1 MSSGL
6 LRLFGKIP
14 GPVWAVVVSSLFGFF
29 GWLGSTYQKNR
40 EEAKYPEISVS
51 RSKALV
57 GRWEGYGIQPITD
70 NQTMERLNI
79 RKILIQKKPD
89 NETFKEIKNCQ
100 NNPSESN
107 PVPYID
113 FPAHLQLK
121 VEGKLIS
128 GNLELTP
135 LFVDINT
142 HDSTSY
148 QIKGRLEQNEY
159 VRIDYVNTDLAKK
172 EFGTILLQFTEDGR
186 LCGKFVSY
194 GPISRAIVHGDY
206 IFRKKVESTHPS
218 SG

>member
-40 EEAKYPEISVS
+40 EEAKYPDISVS

-70 NQTMERLNI
+70 NETMERLNI

-89 NETFKEIKNCQ
+89 NETFKEIKSCQ
-100 NNPSESN
+100 NNPSEAK

-135 LFVDINT
+135 LFIDINT
-142 HDSTSY
+142 HDSADY

-206 IFRKKVESTHPS
+206 IFRKKVESTRPS
-218 SG
+218 S

>member
-1 MSSGL
+1 M
-6 LRLFGKIP
+6 P
-14 GPVWAVVVSSLFGFF
+14 LFGFF
-29 GWLGSTYQKNR
+29 GWVGSTYQKNR

-57 GRWEGYGIQPITD
+57 GRWEGYGLQPITD
-70 NQTMERLNI
+70 NETMERLNI
-79 RKILIQKKPD
+79 RKIKIQKQPD
-89 NETFKEIKNCQ
+89 KETFKEIKNCL
-100 NNPSESN
+100 NHASEARLG
-107 PVPYID
+107 PYID

-121 VEGKLIS
+121 VTGKLIS

-135 LFVDINT
+135 LFLDIHT
-142 HDSTSY
+142 HDSADY

-194 GPISRAIVHGDY
+194 GPISRAIVNGDY
-206 IFRKKVESTHPS
+206 IFRKKVESPRPS